1 MRQKTAVF
9 ASQGA
14 LDTSLTDSDYAT
26 GMIAGTVAM
35 AEDVNTYGN
44 RSDVQLKVVSD
55 ELCNA
60 IIDQG
65 IQLDNNDNAQLSK
78 VLKEKIGGAALLT
91 GIVYDSVGNQ
101 APTLSNN
108 VLSFPEFN
116 VQFNNKVFYGD
127 KQADFTTV
135 NVQSQTLSATN
146 SWQDGAYF
154 IYVNNSGVIT
164 YQRTPVLA
172 EDGAT
177 KCFLGSVFVVNGAM
191 QDGSWSYSP
200 WLQQSSIATRSAPTS
215 QIKGGLVVPRSGTTV
230 SIGAIQIFEEGINFG
245 VNKFD
250 PNIKTVQSQSP
261 MKYKFLYPGY
271 NPAFPEQEEIVTD
284 HIYNMTD
291 GTWDTIPEGTTGF
304 VVMIPCIT
312 PTGQTLMIPP
322 MSPKSGETYANI
334 FASQRDAENAVF
346 SLQYQ
351 LGSVA
356 DRVIY
361 LGQAIIVEIGATDLT
376 DHEQFEVY
384 GVVPQSLA
392 GFTNQGGQTGGGTGG
407 FIPMREVTL
416 SGSTISLR
424 NQTSNIIQASATTN
438 ITLTFPTIES
448 GVLNQLE
455 VKFLPNSNQ
464 LPGIQFPSGEVLWK
478 DNFAPDILANTIY
491 NFVFEYDRNANKW
504 VGGWIEASL

>member
-1 MRQKTAVF
+1 MRRKTAVF

-14 LDTSLTDSDYAT
+14 LDTSLTDSDYTT

-60 IIDQG
+60 ITGQG
-65 IQLDNNDNAQLSK
+65 VALDNNDNSQLSK
-78 VLKEKIGGAALLT
+78 VLKTKIGGASLLT
-91 GIVYDSVGNQ
+91 GIVYETVSNT

-108 VLSFPEFN
+108 LLSFPAFS
-116 VQFNNKVFYGD
+116 VQFNNKVFYGN
-127 KQADFTTV
+127 KQSDFTTV
-135 NVQSQTLSATN
+135 SVRAQSLSATS
-146 SWQDGAYF
+146 SWTDGVYF
-154 IYVNNSGVIT
+154 IYVNKSGVIT
-164 YQRTPVLA
+164 YQKTPVLA

-191 QDGSWSYSP
+191 QAGSWSYSP

-215 QIKGGLVVPRSGTTV
+215 QIKGGLITPNTGKKVN
-230 SIGAIQIFEEGINFG
+230 IGAIQIFEEGINFG
-245 VNKFD
+245 TNVFD
-250 PNIKTVQSQSP
+250 PNIKSINSQSP

-271 NPAFPEQEEIVTD
+271 NPSFAEQEEIVTD
-284 HIYNMTD
+284 KIYNMTS
-291 GTWDTIPEGTTGF
+291 GTYDTIPSGTEGF
-304 VVMIPCIT
+304 VVMVPCIT

-322 MSPKSGETYANI
+322 MSTKSGSTYANI
-334 FASQRDAENAVF
+334 FPTQRDAENAVF
-346 SLQYQ
+346 SLQFQ
-351 LGSVA
+351 LGNVA

-361 LGQAIIVEIGATDLT
+361 LGQSIIVQIGATDLT
-376 DHEQFEVY
+376 DPEQFEVY

-407 FIPMREVTL
+407 FVPMREVTL
-416 SGSTISLR
+416 SGTTIALR
-424 NQTSNIIQASATTN
+424 NQTSNIVESNASTN
-438 ITLTFPTIES
+438 ITLTFPTPDS

-455 VKFLPNSNQ
+455 VKFLPNSSK
-464 LPGIQFPSGEVLWK
+464 LPGIQFPTGSVLWK
-478 DNFAPDILANTIY
+478 DNFAPTITANTIY

-504 VGGWIEASL
+504 LGGWVEANI